1 MAYSV
6 SERRQE
12 IGIRMALGAEVPHLM
27 KMVLKQAGVL
37 ASGGIVL
44 GLVFSFWLTKYI
56 SYLLFEITPTDPI
69 TYATVTVLL
78 LGVALIAAYVPARR
92 VMALEPMMALRG
104 ESSTVAAVY
113 DRRFFAAVEEK
124 PAVIDRRY
132 SETQSEPIIEVRDL
146 HKVFETIR
154 GKSTPALSG
163 VSLAVEP
170 GTIFGLIGQN
180 GAGKTTLVKILMGL
194 CEPTSGYARLL
205 GCFPG
210 EPVAQRRIG
219 YLPESMRIPV
229 HFMPENFLRYMGRLN
244 GVDSHLLKERI
255 PELLEKVGLAGA
267 RKPVKSFS
275 KGMQQRLG
283 IAQALINDPEV
294 LFLDEPTDGL
304 DPLGRIEVR
313 DLLAQLRDAGKTI
326 FLNSHLLSEVE
337 LVCDQIV
344 ILDKGV
350 VARTTTPA
358 EFTRGTG
365 EYLVRVQTVDD
376 IVRRAA
382 ESVVGPAAWQGDGF
396 RFTPRD
402 VAQLNDLLDA
412 LRRVPVPIVAVEPLK
427 VSLEQFFIQVVTTK
441 MGS

>member
-1 MAYSV
+1 
-6 SERRQE
+6 
-12 IGIRMALGAEVPHLM
+12 
-27 KMVLKQAGVL
+27 
-37 ASGGIVL
+37 
-44 GLVFSFWLTKYI
+44 
-56 SYLLFEITPTDPI
+56 
-69 TYATVTVLL
+69 
-78 LGVALIAAYVPARR
+78 
-92 VMALEPMMALRG
+92 
-104 ESSTVAAVY
+104 
-113 DRRFFAAVEEK
+113 
-124 PAVIDRRY
+124 
-132 SETQSEPIIEVRDL
+132 
-146 HKVFETIR
+146 
-154 GKSTPALSG
+154 
-163 VSLAVEP
+163 
-170 GTIFGLIGQN
+170 
-180 GAGKTTLVKILMGL
+180 
-194 CEPTSGYARLL
+194 
-205 GCFPG
+205 
-210 EPVAQRRIG
+210 
-219 YLPESMRIPV
+219 
-229 HFMPENFLRYMGRLN
+229 MPENFLRYMGRLN